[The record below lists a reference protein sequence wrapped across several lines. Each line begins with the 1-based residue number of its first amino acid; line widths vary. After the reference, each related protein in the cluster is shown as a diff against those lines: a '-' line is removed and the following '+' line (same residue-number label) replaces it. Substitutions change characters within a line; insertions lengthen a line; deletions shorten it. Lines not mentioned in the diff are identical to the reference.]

1 MQVHEIVDLVT
12 SDEPP
17 LRYDTDSIVN
27 AGRRRQRRRRA
38 GWAGAGVFATVA
50 LVMGATAGVSAL
62 TDNHPAT
69 APQVAAASPAP
80 TLAAV
85 AQFPAPAD
93 PFTFT
98 FAGYDA
104 GKFHVQNPIDASGA
118 YQIASVYETGRVT
131 NDHSVTP
138 PKNPPVQAT
147 PMLYGYL
154 TLYRPGAFN
163 PNGIVGGHRTTVDGH
178 EAVAASGPG
187 ETADITH
194 VTLAWKYTNNVWAV
208 VDTFSNSYTDPSAQD
223 LTQLV
228 NGLQPSTPVPAAVPF
243 RTSYLPAGYKLI
255 ETGTQAMPGLNGIAF
270 ARGGDYGGAIFAKP
284 ALPTT
289 GLTQPYGGVDGAD
302 LPGSF
307 EIFVVPNGNSNQRL
321 KNGQTPPA
329 EPVCEHGFCNLWNA
343 DGSVQIQV
351 SSGGRL
357 SNSEMSKIAK
367 GVHLADVK
375 NPSTWP
381 AASTALKP

>member
-17 LRYDTDSIVN
+17 LRYDTDSIIE
-27 AGRRRQRRRRA
+27 AGRRAKRRRRA
-38 GWAGAGVFATVA
+38 GWAGVGVFATVA
-50 LVMGATAGVSAL
+50 LVLGGTVGVSAL
-62 TDNHPAT
+62 TNHPAK
-69 APQVAAASPAP
+69 APRVPATPAAPAVAAV
-80 TLAAV
+80 T
-85 AQFPAPAD
+85 QFPVPAD

-138 PKNPPVQAT
+138 TKTPPVQAT

-154 TLYRPGAFN
+154 TLYRPGAFDAS
-163 PNGIVGGHRTTVDGH
+163 GIPGGHRTTVDGH
-178 EAVAASGPG
+178 DAVTASGPG
-187 ETADITH
+187 ETLDITH
-194 VTLAWKYTNNVWAV
+194 LTLAWKYTNNVWAV
-208 VDTFSNSYTDPSAQD
+208 VDTFSNSYTDPSAED

-228 NGLQPSTPVPAAVPF
+228 NGLKPSTPAAATVPF
-243 RTSYLPAGYKLI
+243 RTTYLPAGYKLV
-255 ETGTQAMPGLNGIAF
+255 ETGTHAMPGLNGIAF

-284 ALPTT
+284 APRTT
-289 GLTQPYGGVDGAD
+289 GLTQPYGGVAGAD

-307 EIFVVPNGNSNQRL
+307 EVFVTPNTNSNQRL

-329 EPVCEHGFCNLWNA
+329 EPQCGHGFCNLWNS

-367 GVHLADVK
+367 GVRLADVK
-375 NPSTWP
+375 NPASWP
-381 AASTALKP
+381 SASTALKG